1 MRKKNILLPLF
12 AFIILAL
19 TGCAGLQRI
28 DSRPVVTLAKV
39 EIDDVSNFE
48 TALLIELR
56 VFNSSEDAFH
66 VTGIDCELELNGK
79 RFARGISKTDIE
91 IASYSTTKLPVTMYS
106 SVMDMFR
113 GIINMKGREVFT
125 YLLTGNL
132 RVRDKSMNS
141 ARISF
146 KSEGNIPIGLN
157 KIFSE

>member
-1 MRKKNILLPLF
+1 MRKKNILPFLF
-12 AFIILAL
+12 AFIILAI
-19 TGCAGLQRI
+19 TGCASLQRI
-28 DSRPVVTLAKV
+28 ESRPVITLAKI

-48 TALLIELR
+48 TTLLIELR

-79 RFARGISKTDIE
+79 RFARGISKTDTE
-91 IASYSTTKLPVTMYS
+91 IASYSTAKVPVTMYS
-106 SVMDMFR
+106 SVMEMFR

-132 RVRDKSMNS
+132 RVRDESINS
-141 ARISF
+141 ALIPFS
-146 KSEGNIPIGLN
+146 SEGNMPIGLN